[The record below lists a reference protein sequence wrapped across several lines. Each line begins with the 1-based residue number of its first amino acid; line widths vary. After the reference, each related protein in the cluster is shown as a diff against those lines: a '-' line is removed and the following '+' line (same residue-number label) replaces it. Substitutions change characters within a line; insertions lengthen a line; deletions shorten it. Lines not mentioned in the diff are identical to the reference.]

1 MSQWTPRK
9 RKQSPR
15 SRAKEAAR
23 KSRRA
28 GRHPPFEVIDLT
40 KAAERPPEPAGS
52 SEDRSPGHEDTSR
65 EDTSREDTSRGDN
78 RPKEPV
84 AGVGIRFSEGPQG
97 WILED
102 EYDNLPDSIRRKDWQ
117 MCRCPKSGKFWYKRI
132 VGRYR
137 ELDDAELRPRRDQVA
152 AYYESLPNREGPAVR
167 VGDDGPQ
174 WYELEFIENVMEF
187 ELRPPCGCEPLIQ
200 LAAA

>member
-1 MSQWTPRK
+1 M
-9 RKQSPR
+9 
-15 SRAKEAAR
+15 
-23 KSRRA
+23 
-28 GRHPPFEVIDLT
+28 
-40 KAAERPPEPAGS
+40 
-52 SEDRSPGHEDTSR
+52 
-65 EDTSREDTSRGDN
+65 
-78 RPKEPV
+78 
-84 AGVGIRFSEGPQG
+84 GIRFSEGPQG

-137 ELDDAELRPRRDQVA
+137 DLDDAELRPRRDQVA

-167 VGDDGPQ
+167 VGDDGPL
-174 WYELEFIENVMEF
+174 WSELEFIENVMEF